1 MQDDV
6 NWDDMEWDEELGD
19 FVNKKANEKQEEDI
33 LPETKDSNGVI
44 LENGDTVILTRDLDV
59 KGIAISLKR
68 GEKLKKI
75 RVGDNPEL
83 IECKIGKKGV
93 FIKTCFVKKV

>member
-1 MQDDV
+1 MKDNV
-6 NWDDMEWDEELGD
+6 NWDEMEWDEEVGD
-19 FVNKKANEKQEEDI
+19 FVNKKTENKTEENI
-33 LPETKDSNGVI
+33 LPETKDINGVL

-59 KGIAISLKR
+59 KGVAISLKR

-75 RVGDNPEL
+75 RIGDDPEL